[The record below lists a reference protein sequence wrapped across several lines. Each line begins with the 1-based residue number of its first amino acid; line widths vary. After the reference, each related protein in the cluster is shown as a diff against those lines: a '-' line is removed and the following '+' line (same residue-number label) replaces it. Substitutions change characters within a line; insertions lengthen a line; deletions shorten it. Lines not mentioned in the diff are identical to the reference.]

1 MNTTLNAI
9 RAHGPCADGWAKLL
23 RGLGKTQADDEPLDM
38 CRILDING
46 LDDALWCLRVLPADE
61 QWRSRMM
68 AFCSCLP
75 VLGLMKDERSRN
87 SVVVVGKHSCGEA
100 SDGELAA
107 ARDAARAAAWDA
119 ARAAAWDAAW
129 AAAWDAAR
137 AAGWDAVRAAGW
149 DAARAAA
156 RAAAWDAARAAAWD
170 AHALMFREIMAR
182 ETRPD
187 WSELEP
193 MWVAALEEART
204 TP

>member
-119 ARAAAWDAAW
+119 ARAAAWDA
-129 AAAWDAAR
+129 
-137 AAGWDAVRAAGW
+137 
-149 DAARAAA
+149 
-156 RAAAWDAARAAAWD
+156 
-170 AHALMFREIMAR
+170 HALMFREIMAR